1 MAVALVGLS
10 TDAAFDEDD
19 DDELAPAVSAP
30 AVNAPAENAL
40 AAFWAFHI
48 S

>member
-19 DDELAPAVSAP
+19 DDELAPAVNAP
-30 AVNAPAENAL
+30 AVPDPSAALNLPAVA
-40 AAFWAFHI
+40 
-48 S
+48 

>member
-1 MAVALVGLS
+1 MAVALIGRSAGVAL
-10 TDAAFDEDD
+10 DEDD
-19 DDELAPAVSAP
+19 DDEDALAEFALA
-30 AVNAPAENAL
+30 ADAL